1 MEQSCETVNRSDLII
16 QIILRSGK
24 FLYVTDQSK
33 EVLESIV
40 GGKDQF
46 VEMQCTD
53 GHRHYV
59 NINHI
64 TDVLEVKE
72 VFRR

>member
-1 MEQSCETVNRSDLII
+1 MEQGGETVNRFDMMI

-24 FLYVTDQSK
+24 FLYVTDRAK

-59 NINHI
+59 NIDHI
-64 TDVLEVKE
+64 ADVLEVKE